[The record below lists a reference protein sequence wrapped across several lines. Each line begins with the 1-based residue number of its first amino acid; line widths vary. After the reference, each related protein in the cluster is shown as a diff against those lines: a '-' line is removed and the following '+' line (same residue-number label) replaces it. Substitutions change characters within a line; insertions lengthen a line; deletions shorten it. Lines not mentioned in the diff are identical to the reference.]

1 MVLVFQPFLLSLLKL
16 ASSKSGF
23 LSFGKSEHQVDNVE
37 KTLRNWCMLGIYPSI
52 VAYGVTCL
60 LNWVT

>member
-1 MVLVFQPFLLSLLKL
+1 MVLVFQPFLLSLLRL
-16 ASSKSGF
+16 VSSESGF
-23 LSFGKSEHQVDNVE
+23 FSFGKSEHQVDNVE
-37 KTLRNWCMLGIYPSI
+37 KTLRNWYMPGISPSI